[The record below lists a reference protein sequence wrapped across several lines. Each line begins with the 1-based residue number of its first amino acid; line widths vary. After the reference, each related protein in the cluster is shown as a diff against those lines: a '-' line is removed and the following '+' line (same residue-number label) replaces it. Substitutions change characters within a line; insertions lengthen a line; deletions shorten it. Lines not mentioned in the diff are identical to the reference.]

1 MDFGG
6 NDVKIFMKFK
16 GIILMQQTDL
26 NFSKMFTL
34 TIKKGT
40 CTHMEQN
47 CFLFFPEYIQKNTN
61 SLSKVDT

>member
-1 MDFGG
+1 
-6 NDVKIFMKFK
+6 
-16 GIILMQQTDL
+16 MQQTDL

-47 CFLFFPEYIQKNTN
+47 RFLFFFQNTYKKIPILFPRWTPEK
-61 SLSKVDT
+61 

>member
-1 MDFGG
+1 
-6 NDVKIFMKFK
+6 
-16 GIILMQQTDL
+16 MQQTNL
-26 NFSKMFTL
+26 NFSKIFTL

>member
-1 MDFGG
+1 
-6 NDVKIFMKFK
+6 
-16 GIILMQQTDL
+16 MQQTDL

-47 CFLFFPEYIQKNTN
+47 RFLFFFPEYIQKNTN